1 LKKIAVTG
9 GLSSG
14 KSTVCQ
20 FLTELGAYVVSADE
34 IVHNLL
40 SSDPNVYQKVVD
52 LLGSDVLV
60 NNQLNREA
68 IAEKVFSQP
77 KMLHSLESI
86 LHPLVLLEIELK
98 YQTVKNDPRYNLF
111 VAEIPLLYE
120 TQKETLFDAVIV
132 VLAEETLCKKRFLK
146 KKRKDPAKFTQRIL
160 RQMPLQEKAA
170 KAHFVLLNNG
180 NLANLKNEVLKLA
193 SKLHST

>member
-1 LKKIAVTG
+1 MKKTAITG

-20 FLTELGAYVVSADE
+20 FLKELGAYVVSADE

-40 SSDPNVYQKVVD
+40 SSDQNVYQKVVD

-68 IAEKVFSQP
+68 IAQKVFSQP
-77 KMLHSLESI
+77 KMLQSLESI
-86 LHPLVLLEIELK
+86 LHPLVFLEIELK
-98 YQTVKNDPRYNLF
+98 YQSIKNDPRYNLF
-111 VAEIPLLYE
+111 VAEVPLLYE
-120 TQKETLFDAVIV
+120 TNNEILFDSVVV
-132 VLAEETLCKKRFLK
+132 VLAKEELCKKRFYK
-146 KKRKDPAKFTQRIL
+146 EEKQDNAKITQRML
-160 RQMPLQEKAA
+160 RQMPLQEKAK
-170 KAHFVLLNNG
+170 KANFTLLNNG
-180 NLANLKNEVLKLA
+180 NLANLKNEVVKLA

>member
-1 LKKIAVTG
+1 MKKTAITG

-20 FLTELGAYVVSADE
+20 FLKELGAYVVSADE

-40 SSDPNVYQKVVD
+40 SSDQNVYQKVVD

-68 IAEKVFSQP
+68 IAQKVFSQP
-77 KMLHSLESI
+77 KMLQSLESI
-86 LHPLVLLEIELK
+86 LHPLVFLEIELK
-98 YQTVKNDPRYNLF
+98 YQSIKNDPRYNLF
-111 VAEIPLLYE
+111 VAEVPLLYE
-120 TQKETLFDAVIV
+120 TNNEILFDSVVV
-132 VLAEETLCKKRFLK
+132 VLAKEELCKKRFYK
-146 KKRKDPAKFTQRIL
+146 EEKQDNAKFTQRML
-160 RQMPLQEKAA
+160 RQMPLQEKAK
-170 KAHFVLLNNG
+170 KANFTLLNNG
-180 NLANLKNEVLKLA
+180 NLANLKNEVVKLA

>member
-1 LKKIAVTG
+1 MKKIAITG

-20 FLTELGAYVVSADE
+20 FLKELGAYVVSADE
-34 IVHNLL
+34 IVHHLL
-40 SSDPNVYQKVVD
+40 SSDQNVYQKVVD

-77 KMLHSLESI
+77 KMLQSLESI
-86 LHPLVLLEIELK
+86 LHPLVFLEIELK
-98 YQTVKNDPRYNLF
+98 YQSIKNDPRYNLF
-111 VAEIPLLYE
+111 VVEVPLLYE
-120 TQKETLFDAVIV
+120 TNNEILFDSVVV
-132 VLAEETLCKKRFLK
+132 VLAKEEECKKRFTK
-146 KKRKDPAKFTQRIL
+146 KEKQESAKFTQRML
-160 RQMPLQEKAA
+160 RQMPSQEKAK
-170 KAHFVLLNNG
+170 KANFILLNNG
-180 NLANLKNEVLKLA
+180 NLANLKNEVVKLA

>member
-1 LKKIAVTG
+1 MTG

-120 TQKETLFDAVIV
+120 TQNEILFDAVIV
-132 VLAEETLCKKRFLK
+132 VLAKETLCKKRFLK
-146 KKRKDPAKFTQRIL
+146 EKRKDPAKFTQRML

>member
-1 LKKIAVTG
+1 MKKIAITG

-77 KMLHSLESI
+77 KMLQSLESI

-98 YQTVKNDPRYNLF
+98 YQTVKNNPKYNLF

-120 TQKETLFDAVIV
+120 TNNEILFDAVVV
-132 VLAEETLCKKRFLK
+132 VLAKEELCKKRFIKEK
-146 KKRKDPAKFTQRIL
+146 KQDHAKFTQRML

-170 KAHFVLLNNG
+170 RANFILLNNG
-180 NLANLKNEVLKLA
+180 NLANLKNEVLNLA

>member
-1 LKKIAVTG
+1 MKKIAITG
-9 GLSSG
+9 SLSSG

-20 FLTELGAYVVSADE
+20 FLTELGAYVISADE

-40 SSDPNVYQKVVD
+40 SSDSNIRQKVVD

-77 KMLHSLESI
+77 TMLQSLESI
-86 LHPLVLLEIELK
+86 LHPLVLREIELK
-98 YQTVKNDPRYNLF
+98 YQAVKNNPKYNFF

-120 TQKETLFDAVIV
+120 TKNEALFDVVVV
-132 VLAEETLCKKRFLK
+132 VLAKESLCKKRFIEEK
-146 KKRKDPAKFTQRIL
+146 KQDNAKFSERML
-160 RQMPLQEKAA
+160 RQMPQQEKAA

-180 NLANLKNEVLKLA
+180 TLAELKNEVVKFA
-193 SKLHST
+193 SNCT